1 MTLQNLLGITLDA
14 VAPERAQVAR
24 MLAAVERNLA
34 DARLAGLSAE
44 TRFDVGYKA
53 IMQLA
58 KLSLYANGYRTLT
71 SRPGHHQTAI
81 QTLALTV
88 ALALEQVRVL
98 DALRKQR
105 NRADYSGELVS
116 DATVNECVACATAL
130 DAHVRDWLRLN
141 KPELAGVSEFPKTTI
156 ELTWNPHPEPGSGK

>member
-1 MTLQNLLGITLDA
+1 MTLQNLLGISLDA

-24 MLAAVERNLA
+24 MLVAVERNLA

-58 KLSLYANGYRTLT
+58 MLALHANGYRTLT

-81 QTLALTV
+81 QTLTLTV
-88 ALALEQVRVL
+88 ALAPEQVRVL

-105 NRADYSGELVS
+105 NLADYSGDLVPDS
-116 DATVNECVACATAL
+116 TANECLTSATAL
-130 DAHVRDWLRLN
+130 HAHLCAWLTSN
-141 KPELAGVSEFPKTTI
+141 KPEL
-156 ELTWNPHPEPGSGK
+156 SGAPVR

>member
-1 MTLQNLLGITLDA
+1 MTLQNLLGISLDP
-14 VAPERAQVAR
+14 VVPERSQVAR
-24 MLAAVERNLA
+24 MLAAADRNLA

-58 KLSLYANGYRTLT
+58 MLALYADGYRTLT

-81 QTLALTV
+81 QTLTLTV
-88 ALALEQVRVL
+88 ALEPEKVRVL

-105 NRADYSGELVS
+105 NLSDYSGDLVPDS
-116 DATVNECVACATAL
+116 AVNECVSSATTL
-130 DAHVRDWLRLN
+130 NAHVRAWLKSN
-141 KPELAGVSEFPKTTI
+141 KPELA
-156 ELTWNPHPEPGSGK
+156 

>member
-1 MTLQNLLGITLDA
+1 MTLQNLLGVSLDL
-14 VAPERAQVAR
+14 VAPERAQVAK

-58 KLSLYANGYRTLT
+58 MLSLYANGYRTLT

-81 QTLALTV
+81 QSLTLTV
-88 ALALEQVRVL
+88 AVAPEHVRVL

-105 NRADYSGELVS
+105 NRADDSGDLVPDS
-116 DATVNECVACATAL
+116 AAAECLASATAL
-130 DAHVRDWLRLN
+130 HAHVRTWLQSN
-141 KPELAGVSEFPKTTI
+141 KPDLA
-156 ELTWNPHPEPGSGK
+156 

>member
-1 MTLQNLLGITLDA
+1 MTLQNLLGISLDA

-24 MLAAVERNLA
+24 MLAAAERNMA

-44 TRFDVGYKA
+44 SRFDVAYKA

-58 KLSLYANGYRTLT
+58 MLALYANGYRTLT

-81 QTLALTV
+81 QSLTLTV
-88 ALALEQVRVL
+88 ALAPEQVRVL

-105 NRADYSGELVS
+105 NLADYSGDLVPDS
-116 DATVNECVACATAL
+116 AVNECVTSATAL
-130 DAHVRDWLRLN
+130 QAHVRDWLRANN
-141 KPELAGVSEFPKTTI
+141 KELI
-156 ELTWNPHPEPGSGK
+156 

>member
-1 MTLQNLLGITLDA
+1 MTLQNLLGVSLDV
-14 VAPERAQVAR
+14 VAPERAQVAK

-44 TRFDVGYKA
+44 NRFDVGYKA

-58 KLSLYANGYRTLT
+58 MLSLYANGYRPLT

-81 QTLALTV
+81 QTLTLTV
-88 ALALEQVRVL
+88 AVAPEQVRVL

-105 NRADYSGELVS
+105 NRADYSGDLVPDS
-116 DATVNECVACATAL
+116 TATECLASATAL
-130 DAHVRDWLRLN
+130 HAHVRAWLQSN
-141 KPELAGVSEFPKTTI
+141 KPDLA
-156 ELTWNPHPEPGSGK
+156 